1 MKWRKLFGWKWFL
14 PAVTMLIVLT
24 AIVLPER
31 LSALGDRKLF
41 GAAHVEPFDSAFG
54 LSAPELSMTD
64 RVNIIAQL
72 NYGEMTDAYYRM
84 QDTFTEEEFVKMDEL
99 CRNAVWSLME
109 NSVLELPS
117 DVSPEQ
123 MERYDCSK
131 YLLWDRVTAGEA
143 SFIQAYY
150 YDDAASCGVNL
161 MVDEESGMAVQFSVF
176 YPGLEA
182 EFAGTD
188 GVRLVDT
195 LCLFADLFG
204 GEMVDIKYGENDAYV
219 TVRTGDGDFYF
230 HAGQKYEVLTIEPSP
245 SPTPASYVGIIVDGS
260 ESMGN
265 VSLEIYD
272 AP

>member
-54 LSAPELSMTD
+54 LSAPGMTMAQK
-64 RVNIIAQL
+64 VNILAAL
-72 NYGEMTDAYYRM
+72 NYGEETDAYSRM
-84 QDTFTEEEFVKMDEL
+84 QDRFPDEELERMNMLSEAAVDTLTEAGVL
-99 CRNAVWSLME
+99 NLPYGV
-109 NSVLELPS
+109 SVNT
-117 DVSPEQ
+117 
-123 MERYDCSK
+123 MERYDSAMCIV
-131 YLLWDRVTAGEA
+131 WDRLTAGEA
-143 SFIQAYY
+143 SFLQMYY
-150 YDDAASCGVNL
+150 YDDAASCGLNL
-161 MVDEESGMAVQFSVF
+161 IVDEESGMAVQFSVF
-176 YPGLEA
+176 YPSLEA

-204 GEMVDIKYGENDAYV
+204 GELVDIKYGENDAYV